1 MPDAAAGPRFPGAT
15 LTLRLLA
22 MLLLILAVVVA
33 CFAVAAQLVITSAR
47 EQQLQDARD
56 YFAAR
61 IQSMDEGWRLG
72 AFAVSQQLALWQAEP
87 LGSGASPEV
96 AEARL
101 RTLLLTLTDQGDFT
115 HVLIIDA
122 DGRTVLAHGSRS
134 QDRPEPPPAGDPQG
148 LGWVYSAADR
158 TVYRTVSST
167 LRQGGQALR
176 LVLYHPLDNALLAR
190 LVYPQAHLQLL
201 HGGAVRAVSG
211 AVEAA
216 SRAGLDSAP
225 TSTLPWDQRA
235 GAPVLR
241 VQRPVLPPLSNR
253 QLLAMLAT
261 GALGF
266 VGAGWWVLG
275 RWVRQQAR
283 RLRLLR
289 EAATGFATEG
299 ALGPA
304 TSDRL
309 EAASGGATHGAD
321 DIAQLADGLR
331 AMMQRI
337 DQARLDQQRARAA
350 LATLNAGLEDRV
362 QARTRELEVAR
373 DEALAASRAKEQFLS
388 SMSHEIRTP
397 MNGMLGALDL
407 MSTTRLDAE
416 QRRYCEVAATSGAAL
431 MAVLDGVLDFAKIDA
446 GRLQLVRAPMDVLAI
461 GLSVTTLFAAAAQ
474 RKGLVL
480 RLEADPRLAGWRLGD
495 AMRLRQVLLNLVGNA
510 MKFTQRGEVVLAL
523 RHGDGDALHF
533 SVRDTGPGI
542 AAAEHARIFLP
553 FVQAEGQSQRG
564 DGGTGLGLAISRQ
577 LVQAMGGLLEVHSTP
592 GDGATFL
599 FSLVL
604 ARAAEPPPPAPPAAP
619 ALPGQLQGRVLL
631 VEDNPVNRLVCAA
644 MLERLGLA
652 VLDAEQG
659 EQALAVL
666 ATPPPDL
673 RAVLMDCQMPV
684 LDGYETTRRL
694 RALEQTGHRLRL
706 PVIALTANA
715 LSGDVQRCFAAGMD
729 AHLSKP
735 FTLQQLHDALAPW
748 CGAPAA

>member
-1 MPDAAAGPRFPGAT
+1 MPNAASGPRFPGAT

-33 CFAVAAQLVITSAR
+33 CFAVAAQLVIASAR
-47 EQQLQDARD
+47 AQQLQDAGD

-61 IQSMDEGWRLG
+61 VKSMDEGWRLG
-72 AFAVSQQLALWQAEP
+72 AYAVSQQIALWQAEP
-87 LGSGASPEV
+87 LGGGANPEV

-122 DGRTVLAHGSRS
+122 AGRTVLAHGSRS
-134 QDRPEPPPAGDPQG
+134 QDRPEPPATGDPQG
-148 LGWVYSAADR
+148 LGWVYSDADR
-158 TVYRTVSST
+158 TVYRTVSGP

-176 LVLYHPLDNALLAR
+176 LVLYHPIDNALLAR

-201 HGGAVRAVSG
+201 HGGAVRAMSNP
-211 AVEAA
+211 VEAA
-216 SRAGLDSAP
+216 SRASLADAP

-235 GAPVLR
+235 GAPLLR
-241 VQRPVLPPLSNR
+241 VQRPVLPPLSNQ

-289 EAATGFATEG
+289 EAATGFAAEG
-299 ALGPA
+299 VLSPA
-304 TSDRL
+304 TGGRL
-309 EAASGGATHGAD
+309 DAAAGDAD

-331 AMMQRI
+331 DMMQRI
-337 DQARLDQQRARAA
+337 EQGRLDQQRAQQA

-362 QARTRELEVAR
+362 HARTHELELAR

-431 MAVLDGVLDFAKIDA
+431 MAVLDEVLDFAKIGA
-446 GRLQLVRAPMDVLAI
+446 GRLQLVHAPMDVLAV
-461 GLSVTTLFAAAAQ
+461 GLSVTTLFAASAQ

-523 RHGDGDALHF
+523 RDGDGDALQF

-542 AAAEHARIFLP
+542 AEADHARIFLP
-553 FVQAEGQSQRG
+553 FVQAEAPPQQH

-577 LVQAMGGLLEVHSTP
+577 LVQAMGGALVVHSAP
-592 GDGATFL
+592 GAGATFR

-604 ARAAEPPPPAPPAAP
+604 ARAAVPPAPAPPAAP
-619 ALPGQLQGRVLL
+619 ALPGQLQGQVLL

-659 EQALAVL
+659 EQALDVL
-666 ATPPPDL
+666 ATPPADL
-673 RAVLMDCQMPV
+673 RVVLMDCQMPV

-694 RALEQTGHRLRL
+694 RALEAAGQRPRL
-706 PVIALTANA
+706 PVIALTANT

-729 AHLSKP
+729 GHLPKP
-735 FTLQQLHDALAPW
+735 FTLAQLHDALAPW
-748 CGAPAA
+748 CRAPAG